1 MKRNQDAV
9 KTARESRER
18 DQRPLSTGTA
28 RGLVV
33 QDRLLI
39 GVGACAGVIA
49 LASNAFQSIYQQV
62 SGTAVETALPIWG
75 NIAYA
80 GQIALM
86 LFVVLGVYLAQRSGF
101 GRFGTVAS
109 AIALLGTMLW
119 AAACVHQFLDVLA
132 VSPGTAPEPPG
143 RVIVVMMSFF
153 ALHAIGLLMLG
164 IATWRARIL
173 PKTAAI
179 MLTLGVLLG
188 LTIES
193 ATPLVLLVYCSGAAW
208 LGLAAFRVVTAGTRG
223 DPGFR
228 PVDERVTSSA
238 QASL

>member
-164 IATWRARIL
+164 IATWRPHPAEDRRDHAD
-173 PKTAAI
+173 PRGADGAHDRKRDAPRPPR
-179 MLTLGVLLG
+179 VLLG
-188 LTIES
+188 
-193 ATPLVLLVYCSGAAW
+193 CR
-208 LGLAAFRVVTAGTRG
+208 LARTGRV
-223 DPGFR
+223 
-228 PVDERVTSSA
+228 SSRDCWNPW
-238 QASL
+238 